1 LKYYIPSGT
10 KNKKMSLKKFAF
22 LLLLTS
28 CKTDPFD
35 IKNNEQVSVKTTS
48 MGCFQ
53 FDVKETKINRYNDLY
68 YVSICTIYP
77 VQESGKNY
85 YGITTDIE
93 TGQGTEIWGEDTYKS
108 FIKKIKDEKNENK
121 SSTTSV
127 THEISFTGTSK

>member
-1 LKYYIPSGT
+1 
-10 KNKKMSLKKFAF
+10 MSLKKFAF

-35 IKNNEQVSVKTTS
+35 IKNNEQISVKTTS

-53 FDVKETKINRYNDLY
+53 FDVKETKINRHNNLY

-93 TGQGTEIWGEDTYKS
+93 IGQRTEIWEKDKYKS
-108 FIKKIKDEKNENK
+108 FVKKIKEEINENK

-127 THEISFTGTSK
+127 FHEISLIGTSK

>member
-1 LKYYIPSGT
+1 
-10 KNKKMSLKKFAF
+10 MSLKKFAF

-35 IKNNEQVSVKTTS
+35 IKNNEKIFVKTTS
-48 MGCFQ
+48 MGCFH
-53 FDVKETKINRYNDLY
+53 FDVQETQINRYNNKY

-93 TGQGTEIWGEDTYKS
+93 IGQRTEIWEKDKYKS
-108 FIKKIKDEKNENK
+108 FVKKIKEKINENN

-127 THEISFTGTSK
+127 IHEISLTGTSK

>member
-1 LKYYIPSGT
+1 
-10 KNKKMSLKKFAF
+10 MSLKKFAF

-28 CKTDPFD
+28 CKTDTFE
-35 IKNNEQVSVKTTS
+35 IKNNEQISVKTTS

-68 YVSICTIYP
+68 YVSICTIYS
-77 VQESGKNY
+77 VSESGKNY

-93 TGQGTEIWGEDTYKS
+93 IGQRTEIWKKEKYKS
-108 FIKKIKDEKNENK
+108 FVKKIKDEINENN

-127 THEISFTGTSK
+127 NHEISLTDTSK

>member
-1 LKYYIPSGT
+1 
-10 KNKKMSLKKFAF
+10 MSLKKFAF

-35 IKNNEQVSVKTTS
+35 IKNNEQISVKTTS

-53 FDVKETKINRYNDLY
+53 FDVKETKINRQNNLY

-77 VQESGKNY
+77 VSESGKNF

-93 TGQGTEIWGEDTYKS
+93 IGQRTEIWEKDTYKS
-108 FIKKIKDEKNENK
+108 FVKKIKDEINENN

-127 THEISFTGTSK
+127 IHEISLIGTSK

>member
-1 LKYYIPSGT
+1 
-10 KNKKMSLKKFAF
+10 MSLKKFAF
-22 LLLLTS
+22 LLFLTG

-35 IKNNEQVSVKTTS
+35 IKNNEQISVKTTS

-53 FDVKETKINRYNDLY
+53 FDVQETKINRHHNLY

-77 VQESGKNY
+77 VSESGKNY

-93 TGQGTEIWGEDTYKS
+93 IGQRTEIWAEGTYKS

-127 THEISFTGTSK
+127 FHEISLIGTSKRK

>member
-1 LKYYIPSGT
+1 LKYYTPSGT
-10 KNKKMSLKKFAF
+10 KKNEFKKFAF

-35 IKNNEQVSVKTTS
+35 IKNNEQISVKTTS
-48 MGCFQ
+48 MGCFH
-53 FDVKETKINRYNDLY
+53 FDVQETKINRHNNLY

-93 TGQGTEIWGEDTYKS
+93 IGQRTEIWGEGTYKS
-108 FIKKIKDEKNENK
+108 FIKKIKDEINENK

-127 THEISFTGTSK
+127 THEISITGTSK

>member
-1 LKYYIPSGT
+1 
-10 KNKKMSLKKFAF
+10 MSLKKFAF

-35 IKNNEQVSVKTTS
+35 IKNNEQISVKTTS

-53 FDVKETKINRYNDLY
+53 FDVKETKINRHNNLY

-93 TGQGTEIWGEDTYKS
+93 IGQRTEIWEKDKYKS
-108 FIKKIKDEKNENK
+108 FVKKIKDEINENN

-127 THEISFTGTSK
+127 NHEISLTDTSKWK